1 MCFCLGGP
9 DRLRFAA
16 FVVGNAAPKSWKRV
30 KVAIRFRLL
39 SLLPSSPSK
48 STADAKGSEGGGGG
62 GEGKTPNL
70 PGKLE
75 IYVGL
80 NPKID
85 GINYSLGL

>member
-48 STADAKGSEGGGGG
+48 STADAKGSEGGVK
-62 GEGKTPNL
+62 E
-70 PGKLE
+70 KLRTSQ
-75 IYVGL
+75 G
-80 NPKID
+80 NWK
-85 GINYSLGL
+85 SM